1 MNLAIKDTKAL
12 GGMWGR
18 ILPENICVV
27 VSETF
32 LHSYVFSSYSYSNVS
47 HGAFCR
53 FVQKMD
59 VRQRDCVLQ
68 ISSLF

>member
-18 ILPENICVV
+18 ILPENVCVV

-32 LHSYVFSSYSYSNVS
+32 LHSYVFSS
-47 HGAFCR
+47 
-53 FVQKMD
+53 
-59 VRQRDCVLQ
+59 
-68 ISSLF
+68 